1 MFNIGDS
8 VRVLHPFDEP
18 YSGVYVV
25 ERIELV
31 DGDVP
36 ADPVY
41 FLAGIDGGF
50 DHRWLEAA

>member
-1 MFNIGDS
+1 MFNIGDT
-8 VRVLHPFDEP
+8 VRVKQPFDEP
-18 YSGVYVV
+18 FAGVYVV

-41 FLAGIDGGF
+41 FLVGIDGGF
-50 DHRWLEAA
+50 DHRWLELA